1 MPRPG
6 ATIRDQTLNVGWVAI
21 LIDGC
26 PVLACNTWER
36 WGTQRRPVVQGRIA
50 VLGGGHGLASVLQT
64 LRDDQ
69 HALTVIVT
77 VGDDGG
83 SSGEL
88 IRRGGGPAVGDLRRS
103 LEALT
108 GHEVALGR
116 AFRRPLTINR
126 IGCHPLGNLLI
137 RSLAAAFGDLGK
149 ASEWLGEQL
158 GISAVVL
165 PATSEPVSLVA
176 EAGGRVVRGESA
188 IGAARSDICR
198 LSFDPARPQV
208 PTAVVQAIEQADW
221 VLLAPGSLFTSIL
234 ATSALPDVASALA
247 RTTAHVVWICNLE
260 PDAAET
266 TGMTGQDHLAA
277 LQRHGVR
284 VDTALYDPGAEL
296 QFEPEQ
302 LAGEQVRA
310 VRRPLRSEQAGVHD
324 PVLLRAAL
332 MELFGEPAPAA

>member
-1 MPRPG
+1 
-6 ATIRDQTLNVGWVAI
+6 
-21 LIDGC
+21 
-26 PVLACNTWER
+26 
-36 WGTQRRPVVQGRIA
+36 VQGQIA
-50 VLGGGHGLASVLQT
+50 VLGGGHGLASVLRT

-69 HALTVIVT
+69 HALSVIVT

-108 GHEVALGR
+108 GQEVALGR

-176 EAGGRVVRGESA
+176 EASGRLIRGESA
-188 IGAARSDICR
+188 IGAARDDICH
-198 LSFDPARPQV
+198 LSFDPARPDV
-208 PTAVVQAIEQADW
+208 PPAVVQAIEQADW

-234 ATSALPDVASALA
+234 ATNALPDVASALA
-247 RTTAHVVWICNLE
+247 RTAAHVVWICNLK
-260 PDAAET
+260 PDVET
-266 TGMTGQDHLAA
+266 AGMTGRDHLAA

-302 LAGEQVRA
+302 LAGERVRA

-332 MELFGEPAPAA
+332 MELFAD